1 MSFSIAVNLNFDSLV
16 SRLLGTR
23 LRTRVMFEFYLNHSH
38 IEWGAYVTQASP
50 NFPNLQIEYH
60 SLTLARM
67 KMKLVAEVAMIVS
80 ASRLSVQRGWSVVA
94 ARWGRST

>member
-1 MSFSIAVNLNFDSLV
+1 MK
-16 SRLLGTR
+16 
-23 LRTRVMFEFYLNHSH
+23 FEFYLNRSH

-60 SLTLARM
+60 SLTLAHM
-67 KMKLVAEVAMIVS
+67 KMKLVAEAAMIVS

-94 ARWGRST
+94 AQWGRST